1 MNGVLCWPC
10 PRASCTTTQVIPVS
24 ERRHALVTRNA
35 CPCLDPLPQK
45 ELNAALEDTLSSPQT
60 IHEGTSYCSMPVKTP
75 ITHPLNISFI
85 LPPELLPAISSHLI
99 ANPEPSPTYLI
110 FTPSTVSRTKPS
122 TSHQQQTLP
131 L

>member
-24 ERRHALVTRNA
+24 ERRHALVTRSA
-35 CPCLDPLPQK
+35 CPCLDPLLQK

-75 ITHPLNISFI
+75 ITHPLNQPRA
-85 LPPELLPAISSHLI
+85 LT
-99 ANPEPSPTYLI
+99 TYLI